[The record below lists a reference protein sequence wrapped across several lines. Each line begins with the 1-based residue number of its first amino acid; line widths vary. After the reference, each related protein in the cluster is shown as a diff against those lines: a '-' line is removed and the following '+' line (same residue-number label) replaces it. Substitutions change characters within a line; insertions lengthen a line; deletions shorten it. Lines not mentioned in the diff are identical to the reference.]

1 MSEAPK
7 PSNPMSTAG
16 MLAIGVGFIAM
27 IVETMMYGESA
38 IGTSC
43 CCLGIFGLIAGGIV
57 SSAGAAA
64 VSSDGSMVLKQD
76 STGQWSWVPNTTD
89 IPSPVTDTA
98 ANYNDQSTQI
108 MSRDISEIRGGKN
121 LQDLNDEDLSIIAS
135 TYGVHSG
142 SKQQKIEALH
152 KNDLARKALQIG
164 ALGVGAGAGAVGA
177 SRIIKSGREK
187 AMQRA
192 EELKEQ
198 GREKLQENI
207 EAGKY
212 NINSKLPTTES
223 GESATDVASNIVL
236 DQLKVQI
243 EQRGLTPEV
252 LLQIADVN
260 KDGRLDANEIANTMT
275 LATGFAVPAF
285 IVNDAMKD
293 FDVNDDG
300 TLDLAE
306 LNLLWD
312 KLGLTE
318 DARVEDIETEE
329 IAESSDEA
337 IEENSISDEAIE
349 EDSIS
354 DEEID
359 STLEEIEPAEDE
371 AALQEEEARLL
382 AEEEAARQAEEEAAR
397 QAEEE
402 ARVQAELDAARLAE
416 EEAARQ
422 AEDEVIQEPITESDE
437 LTEGIDTEFEKL
449 VLEMEGA
456 RFSSERRELM
466 EKQTKE
472 FLVNLRIEKM
482 ERTLVGDPIYRG
494 GQSIHAL
501 IDGGPYVGVI
511 KIPVALDETILAHKV
526 SDEIQVWAKLVDFSP
541 SLKRPVLE
549 ASEVI

>member
-16 MLAIGVGFIAM
+16 LLAIGVGFVAM
-27 IVETMMYGESA
+27 IVETIIYGESA

-108 MSRDISEIRGGKN
+108 MSRVISEIRGGKN

-285 IVNDAMKD
+285 IVKDAMKD

-312 KLGLTE
+312 KLGLSE
-318 DARVEDIETEE
+318 DAEVEDIETEE
-329 IAESSDEA
+329 IAESPDEE
-337 IEENSISDEAIE
+337 IEENSISDE
-349 EDSIS
+349 
-354 DEEID
+354 EID
-359 STLEEIEPAEDE
+359 ATLEEIDTTEDE

-382 AEEEAARQAEEEAAR
+382 AEEEAAR

-437 LTEGIDTEFEKL
+437 LTEGIDTEFERL

-482 ERTLVGDPIYRG
+482 ERTLVGDPKYRS

-501 IDGGPYVGVI
+501 IDGGPYVGVV